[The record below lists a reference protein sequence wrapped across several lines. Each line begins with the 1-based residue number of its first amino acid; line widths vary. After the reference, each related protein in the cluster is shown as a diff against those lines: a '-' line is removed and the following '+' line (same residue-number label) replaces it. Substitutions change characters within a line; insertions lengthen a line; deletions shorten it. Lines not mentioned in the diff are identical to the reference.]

1 MTYTIDENGLLTVTA
16 TSTSDFNIVANLSVS
31 EDKLNLS
38 DDEIT
43 RSMQNAEVERAAAAK
58 KRATAEA
65 EHRVIS

>member
-16 TSTSDFNIVANLSVS
+16 TSTSDSNIVANLSVS